1 MIAGFLLACLA
12 PAATPP
18 VQEERTMAAVP
29 KVVEPAWVST
39 FVVGPTSGPPDTPC
53 EGKLET
59 ESPGVPGSSPSAAG
73 DLDPATFPRVDLKA
87 GAANTGV
94 DAAIRD
100 RALLPLELAR
110 LPVEPLRGDAEDIA
124 AVRRVFTRAGESEDP
139 VRLGFWGASHIAG
152 EYFTGQ
158 LRRDLQTRYG
168 DAGHGFVMPVS
179 P

>member
-59 ESPGVPGSSPSAAG
+59 ESPLLTADDLALWFHCTRRAIYDRVFRGQVPG
-73 DLDPATFPRVDLKA
+73 V
-87 GAANTGV
+87 
-94 DAAIRD
+94 
-100 RALLPLELAR
+100 
-110 LPVEPLRGDAEDIA
+110 
-124 AVRRVFTRAGESEDP
+124 
-139 VRLGFWGASHIAG
+139 VRLG
-152 EYFTGQ
+152 
-158 LRRDLQTRYG
+158 
-168 DAGHGFVMPVS
+168 
-179 P
+179 